1 MVVVVV
7 VVAVFVVVVAYCC
20 CCWCCCCGWWA
31 RSCVPPVN
39 CGTFSIAGFWAFYP
53 AISQQTAFHISL
65 SFLAIPFLFCFFVFF
80 CFFFFWCVSVIW
92 VCGFVPLLFHFV
104 GENVRYLAF
113 AVVVSFLFLVF
124 GLFSISFSFVL
135 FIATS
140 HLVTSRLFIR
150 TALKTSRK
158 TRANKTSE
166 TTARWRR
173 DDNNLPMSSTFDFS
187 ARRFSVHR

>member
-1 MVVVVV
+1 MWMMSPELRSSCKLRY
-7 VVAVFVVVVAYCC
+7 VFDRRFLSILSGNQSTNYF
-20 CCWCCCCGWWA
+20 
-31 RSCVPPVN
+31 SYF
-39 CGTFSIAGFWAFYP
+39 TFVSGY
-53 AISQQTAFHISL
+53 S
-65 SFLAIPFLFCFFVFF
+65 FFV
-80 CFFFFWCVSVIW
+80 CLFFFFGYVSVIW

-124 GLFSISFSFVL
+124 GLFSISISFVL

-140 HLVTSRLFIR
+140 HLVTSRLFIG

-166 TTARWRR
+166 TTARRR
-173 DDNNLPMSSTFDFS
+173 RNDNNLPMSSTFDFS

>member
-1 MVVVVV
+1 MSPELRSSCKLRY
-7 VVAVFVVVVAYCC
+7 VFDRRFLSILS
-20 CCWCCCCGWWA
+20 GNQ
-31 RSCVPPVN
+31 STN
-39 CGTFSIAGFWAFYP
+39 CFSYFTFVSGY
-53 AISQQTAFHISL
+53 
-65 SFLAIPFLFCFFVFF
+65 SFFVLFCFCFVLF
-80 CFFFFWCVSVIW
+80 CFWCVSVIW

-124 GLFSISFSFVL
+124 GLFSISISFVL

-140 HLVTSRLFIR
+140 HLVTSRLFIG

-166 TTARWRR
+166 TTARRR
-173 DDNNLPMSSTFDFS
+173 RNDNNLPMSSTFDFS